1 MPLGFGLIGIQ
12 HTMIDEKR
20 YIERSWNQTFTHRLY
35 ATDIPVHQ
43 GFVSSECSGKNSIEL
58 IFKKTFMKRFT

>member
-1 MPLGFGLIGIQ
+1 MPLGFGLIDIQ

-35 ATDIPVHQ
+35 ATDIDQ
-43 GFVSSECSGKNSIEL
+43 GSVSSECSGKNSIEL
-58 IFKKTFMKRFT
+58 IFKKAFRKRST